1 MLFSVKEK
9 GQGIVE
15 YALIIVMIVLLVFA
29 VILLLGPTISNVF
42 SSINSSLAQ

>member
-15 YALIIVMIVLLVFA
+15 YALIIVMVAILIIG
-29 VILLLGPTISNVF
+29 VILLLGPTIGNVF
-42 SSINSSLAQ
+42 SNISNSLSY